1 MKKIFFYLATVLMAG
16 CSSSIK
22 TIEISNTGS
31 FDRNDEIIQINDKE
45 FLQLFE
51 ESDKWILKN
60 NHNQEIGY
68 QLVKNENGNLETFI
82 FQAAVPANKKV
93 AYHLKKG
100 NPSPVEPK
108 TFARFV
114 PERKDDFAW
123 ENDLAAYRMYGP
135 ALAGENPSNGVDLWL
150 KRTKELI
157 VDTFYFNE
165 LQKGQSY
172 HIDHGKGLDCYKVGH
187 TLGAGGIAPFWN
199 DSLWIGKYFNSYKVH
214 YVGPLQSKFSLFY
227 DSIKVGDKFYKEQLT
242 ITVSAGT
249 LLNKAE
255 VTFTGYQQSL
265 PLAAGIFLHENTGK
279 LSMNQEEGTAAYCE
293 DAVSDAKVPSGRNY
307 VGIFVPAPITKAIIK
322 NNHALLI
329 SEYQPGNTFVYF
341 FGGGWN
347 KWGFPTDNDWINAVS
362 LFAQSYRSPLEVLI
376 K

>member
-1 MKKIFFYLATVLMAG
+1 MAG

-165 LQKGQSY
+165 LQKGR
-172 HIDHGKGLDCYKVGH
+172 L
-187 TLGAGGIAPFWN
+187 
-199 DSLWIGKYFNSYKVH
+199 
-214 YVGPLQSKFSLFY
+214 LQSWAHIGGWRHCSFLERFSLDWELFQQLQSSLCWAA
-227 DSIKVGDKFYKEQLT
+227 SIEILFILRFDKGWRQVLQRT
-242 ITVSAGT
+242 INYYRQCG
-249 LLNKAE
+249 N
-255 VTFTGYQQSL
+255 
-265 PLAAGIFLHENTGK
+265 I
-279 LSMNQEEGTAAYCE
+279 
-293 DAVSDAKVPSGRNY
+293 AK
-307 VGIFVPAPITKAIIK
+307 
-322 NNHALLI
+322 
-329 SEYQPGNTFVYF
+329 
-341 FGGGWN
+341 
-347 KWGFPTDNDWINAVS
+347 
-362 LFAQSYRSPLEVLI
+362 
-376 K
+376 

>member
-1 MKKIFFYLATVLMAG
+1 MKKIFLYLATVLMAG

-150 KRTKELI
+150 TATK
-157 VDTFYFNE
+157 
-165 LQKGQSY
+165 
-172 HIDHGKGLDCYKVGH
+172 
-187 TLGAGGIAPFWN
+187 LGTHWG
-199 DSLWIGKYFNSYKVH
+199 
-214 YVGPLQSKFSLFY
+214 
-227 DSIKVGDKFYKEQLT
+227 
-242 ITVSAGT
+242 
-249 LLNKAE
+249 
-255 VTFTGYQQSL
+255 
-265 PLAAGIFLHENTGK
+265 LAALLLFGTILFGLGIISTVTKFIML
-279 LSMNQEEGTAAYCE
+279 
-293 DAVSDAKVPSGRNY
+293 GRFNR
-307 VGIFVPAPITKAIIK
+307 
-322 NNHALLI
+322 NSL
-329 SEYQPGNTFVYF
+329 YF
-341 FGGGWN
+341 
-347 KWGFPTDNDWINAVS
+347 TI
-362 LFAQSYRSPLEVLI
+362 R
-376 K
+376 